1 MTLKRRLQMAGESF
15 DQRPA
20 AEKTILA
27 VLGIGVLIWLYLIF
41 VFEPMDS
48 AREQAANDLMVREA
62 RLVTMQQR
70 ERTAVIM
77 GNEDPNEAVR
87 VRIERAMA
95 NQSQLQQQIE
105 SLAGNLVTPQ
115 SMTRLL
121 TSMLESRE
129 GLELI
134 RVENQMPIPMRN
146 STESGAGAQAA
157 VAEGEADEVERQQ
170 VYKHVLRLELEGDY
184 LSLISYLRSVEA
196 FSERFFWDELHFVQT
211 TWPNARITL
220 QLHTLSAEEGF
231 VGV

>member
-1 MTLKRRLQMAGESF
+1 MTLKRRLRAAGESF
-15 DQRPA
+15 DRRPA
-20 AEKTILA
+20 TEKTILA
-27 VLGIGVLIWLYLIF
+27 VLGFGLLIWFYMIF
-41 VFEPMDS
+41 VFDPLDS
-48 AREQAANDLMVREA
+48 ARVQAANELLTSEA
-62 RLVTMQQR
+62 RLITMQQR

-87 VRIERAMA
+87 QRIERAIA
-95 NQSQLQQQIE
+95 NQGQLQQQIE

-146 STESGAGAQAA
+146 EQVQASAGDAESEVDADA
-157 VAEGEADEVERQQ
+157 VEGQQ
-170 VYKHVLRLELEGDY
+170 VYKHVLLLELEGDY
-184 LSLISYLRSVEA
+184 LSLISYLRSVES

>member
-1 MTLKRRLQMAGESF
+1 MS
-15 DQRPA
+15 
-20 AEKTILA
+20 
-27 VLGIGVLIWLYLIF
+27 
-41 VFEPMDS
+41 
-48 AREQAANDLMVREA
+48 
-62 RLVTMQQR
+62 
-70 ERTAVIM
+70 
-77 GNEDPNEAVR
+77 
-87 VRIERAMA
+87 
-95 NQSQLQQQIE
+95 NQDRLQQQIE

-146 STESGAGAQAA
+146 DPEQIETAT
-157 VAEGEADEVERQQ
+157 AEAEVDAEEVERQQ

-184 LSLISYLRSVEA
+184 LSLISYLRSVEE

-211 TWPNARITL
+211 TWPNARIIL